1 MDYLEV
7 KERAVTLF
15 ETAPYIAHIHNDA
28 EYESALGLMEDLLEE
43 SDRYPGLI
51 EVLSVAIDR
60 WETESGGF
68 QEFNQA
74 INELD
79 GGVAVLRTLMEQ
91 HGLGMSDLPELGSKS
106 LVSRIL
112 SGQRQLTRR
121 HIDAL
126 SKRFGVNPQLFFV

>member
-7 KERAVTLF
+7 KERAVTL

-51 EVLSVAIDR
+51 EVLSVTIDR

-68 QEFNQA
+68 RSSTRLSMN
-74 INELD
+74 LM
-79 GGVAVLRTLMEQ
+79 VALQ
-91 HGLGMSDLPELGSKS
+91 
-106 LVSRIL
+106 
-112 SGQRQLTRR
+112 
-121 HIDAL
+121 
-126 SKRFGVNPQLFFV
+126 FFAP